1 MHLSNVYRIIFAI
14 IWIIIANVVAFRNFK
29 KQVII
34 RNKPVPILATNTTSS
49 YITTTPPPQ
58 ITQWRYNRVVCSGL
72 GDRLCLL
79 FAMAGL
85 GRVTNT
91 RVHVRWCEDGT
102 DRHYDLK
109 TFNSMFS
116 LPENVVFTP
125 SSQFASETK
134 NMSDIGFEH
143 TEIVASEGFDCVY
156 TLGPKTF
163 NAPGVFD
170 TLAYPKAYKAA
181 GQEWALRTNPKQR
194 YVVIHARGA
203 DKQDPNLDD
212 FCTKNAVQK
221 VADAGWP
228 IVLISYDTELT
239 RSIIAASDNV
249 NITVPTDDTVFHHLS
264 ILHSAIGIIQHSRD
278 GWSAFSSSVAMF
290 RGIPLLNT
298 WRGQFNRIREFRL
311 RDGHTDELMTC
322 DDTAHFLKTLGTKLQ

>member
-1 MHLSNVYRIIFAI
+1 MHLLSVYRIIFAI
-14 IWIIIANVVAFRNFK
+14 VWIVIANMIAFKNIKKHVTTRN
-29 KQVII
+29 
-34 RNKPVPILATNTTSS
+34 NPIAISTTNTT
-49 YITTTPPPQ
+49 YNYTTTTTPAPL

-85 GRVTNT
+85 GRATNT
-91 RVHVRWCEDGT
+91 RVHVRWCEEGT
-102 DRHYDLK
+102 DRHYDLQS
-109 TFNSMFS
+109 FNSMFS

-134 NMSDIGFEH
+134 NMADIGFQN
-143 TEIVASEGFDCVY
+143 TAIIASEGFDCVY

-163 NAPGVFD
+163 SAPVAFD
-170 TLAYPKAYKAA
+170 TLTYPKAYKAA
-181 GQEWALRTNPKQR
+181 GREWASRTGNKHQH
-194 YVVIHARGA
+194 VVIHARGV

-212 FCTKNAVQK
+212 FCTKDAVQK

-228 IVLISYDTELT
+228 IVLISDDTELT
-239 RSIIAASDNV
+239 QSIITSSDNV
-249 NITVPTDDTVFHHLS
+249 TITIPTDDTVFHHLS

-322 DDTAHFLKTLGTKLQ
+322 DDTARFLKTLGTKL

>member
-34 RNKPVPILATNTTSS
+34 RNKPVPILATNTS

-85 GRVTNT
+85 GRATNT
-91 RVHVRWCEDGT
+91 RVHVKWCEDGT
-102 DRHYDLK
+102 DRHYDLNS
-109 TFNSMFS
+109 FNSMFS
-116 LPENVVFTP
+116 LPENAVFTP

-163 NAPGVFD
+163 HAPRAFD
-170 TLAYPKAYKAA
+170 TLAYPEAYKAA
-181 GQEWALRTNPKQR
+181 GQQWALRTNLKHQH
-194 YVVIHARGA
+194 VVIHARGT

-228 IVLISYDTELT
+228 IVLISDDTELT

-249 NITVPTDDTVFHHLS
+249 NITVPADDTVFHHLS

-298 WRGQFNRIREFRL
+298 WQGQFNRIREFRL
-311 RDGHTDELMTC
+311 RGGHTTELMTC
-322 DDTAHFLKTLGTKLQ
+322 DDMTHFIQMLGKKF